1 MINWKVRCRNRT
13 FWLTLIPLVMLT
25 IQSMCRVFGIE
36 VDLGAKTDEIIAAA
50 TPLLSLLAF
59 LGIIVDPTTE
69 GVGDSR
75 QALTYEE
82 PKPIDRDINNDG
94 VVNEADID
102 DLMQR
107 LREYEEQY
115 HA

>member
-1 MINWKVRCRNRT
+1 
-13 FWLTLIPLVMLT
+13 MLT

-69 GVGDSR
+69 GIGDSS
-75 QALTYEE
+75 QAMTYEE
-82 PKPIDRDINNDG
+82 PKPVNRDVNMDG

-102 DLMQR
+102 ELLEKIDAMR
-107 LREYEEQY
+107 R
-115 HA
+115 